1 MDRYEAKS
9 NQLISLMSQLSDS
22 RAKTALQKICQDLI
36 NIDKSSIE
44 NDITA
49 AAAAASSKTTTTTN
63 GSVGGSTSSSSLST
77 STQNLTDTNAIA
89 TTPPTTP
96 ASTTTPILNSHNNR
110 EMAHLIDLCFDHIK
124 KSLLIPEPSIIWKI
138 IAYSISE
145 LDYLDRSLDIQ
156 QNKPEKEKVSSSY
169 SARLEEVSSMLA
181 FLHSSPK
188 NNTREYAELLSGI
201 NAHMKKITL
210 RLKGV
215 AEQNQYSSAKK
226 YGWVEKRCG
235 KNQSFRTWKRMWFV
249 LGENEI
255 SYFIKDKTVKKKTAA
270 ANNEDLLW
278 SNECIINLEGELGK
292 KKEGKGWKIRYMKLL
307 DHTLVYYKNQ
317 REREPLGIINLNDC
331 QDCEVFKENS
341 NKFVVVHSNN
351 RYFFQTTTKEELS
364 KWINSIR
371 ARIPSLN
378 TKSNQTKK
386 MDLSQFYLKGA
397 IELGRILSITETFK
411 FSGQP
416 HSISIATEEKHYY
429 FSFDSNREKQEW
441 LTTFNNELSK
451 LNSSQ
456 VIKHTTKSSN
466 SGSNSNTPNL
476 SSTNSSNW
484 TSSPIQSAKSSASRS
499 SLSLS
504 RQKIENKLP
513 SLSSTSSLASS
524 NNEEEGSEFG
534 SVLARKPT
542 LAQIKYTTSS
552 TNLLK
557 HSNGSIGSLNNLSQ
571 NNNNNSSTSSLSNMI
586 NSNPIDTDQEDS
598 GDDDLKM
605 MIPESLKNEMVKRS
619 ALNLLET
626 FKLEVFL
633 SINTPNSNSST
644 PSLSS
649 SPSQSSTSP
658 PEMVTF
664 LFSNHVLVDQV
675 KTFIFKKIPALLGLQ
690 PSEYRLGID
699 EENLFEIEFLKFIY
713 SHTMVELT
721 IKTCGIIRVGVFH
734 HRKERRVKEKL
745 YPDKYQPLCNNSNN
759 NNGLTNS
766 SGVLPILN
774 NNSKSNNNN
783 IQQSP
788 PDKSIPTNSPLANT
802 RGHSQSV
809 SSNNSGWVPS
819 GASSPASQGS
829 PLLEK
834 KGWQSSAPSPTTCSR
849 RLMISPCSGWNVE
862 LPGNNEF
869 NSNGFI
875 PKFNKQEQGFYRR
888 YIFESQGCVSS
899 FLGVDTKI
907 GPMAFSLV
915 KDLMDNY
922 RGVLHTK
929 SGAKTVSEESK
940 NINFSTN
947 ILGVSKKMKT
957 KKIVSHMMNLL
968 EPNVDAK
975 LLSLASNQSDLQKE
989 LLLLEERQT
998 TSGFKFGLVYCRHGQ
1013 ITDDEIF
1020 SNKTGNKDWEEFLDL
1035 LGDRIEL
1042 IGWPHYSAGLDV
1054 RNNTTGTH
1062 SLYTDYHGNE
1072 VMFHVSTMLPFSPAD
1087 HQQIERKRQIGNDI
1101 CVVVFNDGNLSYSP
1115 STITS
1120 HFNHVVIVVQLDKQ
1134 NNGYKISM
1142 ACKDGVKIPFEP
1154 VTPNGG
1160 LVKKNDLKDFL
1171 LTKLINGEL
1180 ASLQA
1185 PVFSSKIS
1193 RTRESLLNYYVEQF
1207 L

>member
-1 MDRYEAKS
+1 
-9 NQLISLMSQLSDS
+9 
-22 RAKTALQKICQDLI
+22 LI
-36 NIDKSSIE
+36 NIDKKSIKNE
-44 NDITA
+44 A
-49 AAAAASSKTTTTTN
+49 TTTN
-63 GSVGGSTSSSSLST
+63 GSSGCGSGSVSSSSSSSSLSVSST
-77 STQNLTDTNAIA
+77 SSSQNLTDTTPLA
-89 TTPPTTP
+89 TT
-96 ASTTTPILNSHNNR
+96 TTTITSPNDR
-110 EMAHLIDLCFDHIK
+110 EIAHLIDSCFDHIK
-124 KSLLIPEPSIIWKI
+124 KALLIPEPSIIWKI
-138 IAYSISE
+138 ISYSIAE
-145 LDYLDRSLDIQ
+145 LDYLDRALDLQ
-156 QNKPEKEKVSSSY
+156 EKPEKEKFYSSCST
-169 SARLEEVSSMLA
+169 RLEEVSSMLA
-181 FLHSSPK
+181 FLQSSPR

-215 AEQNQYSSAKK
+215 VEQNQYGTAKK

-255 SYFIKDKTVKKKTAA
+255 SYFIKDKNVKKKSTTT
-270 ANNEDLLW
+270 NNEDLLW
-278 SNECIINLEGELGK
+278 SSECIINLEGELGK

-351 RYFFQTTTKEELS
+351 RYFFQTSNKEELG
-364 KWINSIR
+364 KWITSIR

-378 TKSNQTKK
+378 TKNNTTKK

-397 IELGRILSITETFK
+397 IELARVVSITESHK

-441 LTTFNNELSK
+441 LSLFNSELSK

-456 VIKHTTKSSN
+456 VIKHN
-466 SGSNSNTPNL
+466 SNSNNNIGNNSNTNSNGNGN
-476 SSTNSSNW
+476 SSSNSSNW
-484 TSSPIQSAKSSASRS
+484 TSSPIQSTKSLASRS

-504 RQKIENKLP
+504 RQKIETSKLP
-513 SLSSTSSLASS
+513 TLSSTSSLTS

-534 SVLARKPT
+534 SVLTRRPT

-557 HSNGSIGSLNNLSQ
+557 HSNGSLVGGSGNGGSNTPISA
-571 NNNNNSSTSSLSNMI
+571 STSSLANMI
-586 NSNPIDTDQEDS
+586 NSNPDTDQEDS

-619 ALNLLET
+619 ALNLLNT

-633 SINTPNSNSST
+633 SSNTLATSSSSSST
-644 PSLSS
+644 TP
-649 SPSQSSTSP
+649 STSP
-658 PEMVTF
+658 LPETTF

-675 KTFIFKKIPALLGLQ
+675 KTFIFKRIPALQGLPQ
-690 PSEYRLGID
+690 SEYRLGID

-734 HRKERRVKEKL
+734 HRKDRRVKEKL
-745 YPDKYQPLCNNSNN
+745 YPDKYQPLSGGTTAITT
-759 NNGLTNS
+759 NGLSNS
-766 SGVLPILN
+766 TGSLPILN
-774 NNSKSNNNN
+774 NNLRSSV
-783 IQQSP
+783 QQQQKQQNSP
-788 PDKSIPTNSPLANT
+788 PDKSIVTPTTSSSINGSNNNSSPFIT
-802 RGHSQSV
+802 RTNHSQSV
-809 SSNNSGWVPS
+809 SSPNNWIPS
-819 GASSPASQGS
+819 GASSSPSQNS

-834 KGWQSSAPSPTTCSR
+834 KGWQSVNPSPTTSSR
-849 RLMISPCSGWNVE
+849 RLMISPCNGWNVE
-862 LPGNNEF
+862 SPGSNEF
-869 NSNGFI
+869 TSVGYI

-888 YIFESQGCVSS
+888 YIFESQGCVQS
-899 FLGVDTKI
+899 FLGIDAKI

-929 SGAKTVSEESK
+929 SGAKTISEESK

-947 ILGVSKKMKT
+947 ILSGVSKKMKT

-968 EPNVDAK
+968 EPNVDPK
-975 LLSLASNQSDLQKE
+975 LLSLATNQSDLQKE

-1072 VMFHVSTMLPFSPAD
+1072 VMFHVSTMLPFSSSD

-1101 CVVVFNDGNLSYSP
+1101 CVVVFNDGTLSYSP
-1115 STITS
+1115 GTITS

-1134 NNGYKISM
+1134 NNGYKVSM

-1154 VTPNGG
+1154 VTPNGSII
-1160 LVKKNDLKDFL
+1160 KKNDIKDFI